1 MVSGYPPR
9 PSGGQHA
16 DEPAQPVQLQ
26 LLLSKVD
33 LMAVQPTSQRHC
45 KIDFKISFPCHW
57 VRQLENHRKMV
68 SFLAFIVYLC
78 SLMIEAPFIAIWGFE
93 ATINSMFCTF
103 EPFYGLEPFALLG
116 CRWFHCLF
124 WGASQPFCP
133 LLAFCPEWA
142 AVTFAN
148 RIKSHFVC
156 CRKKAASDDPQ

>member
-45 KIDFKISFPCHW
+45 NIDFKISFPCHW
-57 VRQLENHRKMV
+57 VRQLESHRKMV
-68 SFLAFIVYLC
+68 SCLAFKVYLC
-78 SLMIEAPFIAIWGFE
+78 SLMIESPFKAIWGFE
-93 ATINSMFCTF
+93 ATIYSMFCTF

-124 WGASQPFCP
+124 EEHLSHSAPLGLLPGVSRCHLCKPHKIPFRM
-133 LLAFCPEWA
+133 L
-142 AVTFAN
+142 
-148 RIKSHFVC
+148 S
-156 CRKKAASDDPQ
+156 